1 MIKAQP
7 TTVQPVAAGTYGG
20 QYDGANAEVRFL
32 EVEDGIAG
40 TVCVFG
46 KHSDGDL
53 CVFLVNDEVLRS
65 SRQLVLDS
73 TTAIAFA
80 NKILE
85 LYA

>member
-7 TTVQPVAAGTYGG
+7 TIIQPVAAGTYGG
-20 QYDGANAEVRFL
+20 QYDGASAEVRFL
-32 EVEDGIAG
+32 EVEDGIDS

-65 SRQLVLDS
+65 SRQLMLDS